1 MTASTR
7 WLGRHLAGRLAGALL
22 LGLAASMGASSG
34 AGAQTMTRFPSPGAQ
49 VDTLS
54 IHAATDLSALAP
66 LIQDFQKLSPGTMV
80 EITEYVTN
88 DLFSAGAKACRDGR
102 ALGDIFLSSS
112 VDQLVKLANDGCAQR
127 IEGSNLPRAPRWT
140 NWRDEVFG
148 FTFEPIV
155 MVYNRDSVPEEDV
168 PRTHLDL
175 AELLRREAG
184 RYQGKV
190 GTYDIRLSGIG
201 YLLAFNDARQTTTTY
216 GRLLESLG
224 RAQVVV
230 RCCTSEILDEVAA
243 GRLLIGYNML
253 GSYAYERVKRGQPI
267 GVVMPAD
274 YTLVLSRGAMVP
286 AHAPNPALGARFVD
300 YLLSPRGQAIG
311 QSQSFF
317 FGLDGTAP
325 PDIDGP
331 DVVTSGLA
339 RPITVGPTLLAVQDE
354 ARRKRFLDDWSQS
367 MIESAP

>member
-1 MTASTR
+1 MT
-7 WLGRHLAGRLAGALL
+7 RLARVVARAFAFACALAFAVTFA
-22 LGLAASMGASSG
+22 LACAE
-34 AGAQTMTRFPSPGAQ
+34 AQTVTRFPPLAAP

-54 IHAATDLSALAP
+54 IHAATDLYALEPLIRDFQQLAP
-66 LIQDFQKLSPGTMV
+66 GTTV
-80 EITEYVTN
+80 EIVEYVTN
-88 DLFSAGAKACRDGR
+88 DLFSTAARICAEGG
-102 ALGDIFLSSS
+102 ALGDVLLSSS

-127 IEGSNLPRAPRWT
+127 IEGPDLGRAPRWA

-155 MVYNRDSVPEEDV
+155 MVYNRDSLAGADV
-168 PRTHLDL
+168 PGTHLEL
-175 AELLRREAG
+175 AELLRRDPERYRG
-184 RYQGKV
+184 RV

-230 RCCTSEILDEVAA
+230 RCCTSQILDEVAT

-253 GSYAYERVKRGQPI
+253 GSYAYERVRRGQPI
-267 GVVMPAD
+267 GIVMPAD

-286 AHAPNPALGARFVD
+286 VRAPNPSLASRFVN
-300 YLLSPRGQAIG
+300 YLLSERGQSVG
-311 QSQSFF
+311 RSQSFF
-317 FGLDGTAP
+317 FGLDGSAP
-325 PDIDGP
+325 PGIEGP
-331 DVVTSGLA
+331 DVVTSGIA
-339 RPITVGPTLLAVQDE
+339 RPITVGPALLAVQDA
-354 ARRKRFLDDWSQS
+354 ARRKRFLQDWSQS